1 MSMTEDLTARL
12 EACYSAVIHDVLRE
26 MGQSDFT
33 LPPRLRPLMPERKM
47 AGPAF
52 TVRGKAGE
60 FDHHETLLAWTGLLS
75 QCPEGHVWV
84 NQPNDDV
91 VAHMGELSA
100 ETLQDKGVR
109 GCVLDGMA
117 RDTDF
122 LLDIGFQCWF
132 SGYTPRDI
140 VGTWLPEAVGEEI
153 RIGPVDI
160 APGDWMMGDRD
171 GLVRI
176 PAAMVEE
183 VVDRAEKA
191 ATEEN
196 AIRTA
201 IRGGMDPRQ
210 AYIQH
215 GRF

>member
-1 MSMTEDLTARL
+1 MSEALSTRL

-33 LPPRLRPLMPERKM
+33 LPPRLRPLLPERKM

-52 TVRGKAGE
+52 TIRGKAGA
-60 FDHHETLLAWTGLLS
+60 FDPHETLLAWTGLLS
-75 QCPEGHVWV
+75 RCPQGHVWV

-100 ETLQDKGVR
+100 ETLHDKGVR

-122 LLDIGFQCWF
+122 LIELGFQCWHD
-132 SGYTPRDI
+132 GYTPRDI
-140 VGTWLPEAVGEEI
+140 VGTWLPEETEVPI
-153 RIGPVDI
+153 RIGEVDI
-160 APGDWMMGDRD
+160 APGDWLMGDRD

-176 PAAMVEE
+176 PANIIEDVVEK
-183 VVDRAEKA
+183 AEKA
-191 ATEEN
+191 AREEN
-196 AIRTA
+196 AIRSA
-201 IRGGMDPRQ
+201 IRGGMNPQ
-210 AYIQH
+210 EAYIQH

>member
-1 MSMTEDLTARL
+1 MSMTEELTRRL
-12 EACYSAVIHDVLRE
+12 EASYSAVIHDVMRE
-26 MGQSDFT
+26 MGLSGFT
-33 LPPRLRPLMPERKM
+33 LPPRLRPLMPEKKM

-52 TVRGKAGE
+52 TIRGKAGA
-60 FDHHETLLAWTGLLS
+60 FDPRETLLAWTGLLS

-84 NQPNDDV
+84 NQPNDNI

-100 ETLQDKGVR
+100 ETLHDKGVR

-122 LLDIGFQCWF
+122 LVELGFQCWHDGF
-132 SGYTPRDI
+132 TPRDI
-140 VGTWLPEAVGEEI
+140 VGTWLPEAVGVPI
-153 RIGPVDI
+153 RIGDVEI
-160 APGDWMMGDRD
+160 ALGDWMMGDRD

-176 PAAMVEE
+176 PADTVEE
-183 VVDRAEKA
+183 VADRAEKA

-196 AIRTA
+196 AIRNA
-201 IRGGMDPRQ
+201 IRGGMDPQQ

>member
-1 MSMTEDLTARL
+1 MSEALSTRL

-33 LPPRLRPLMPERKM
+33 LPPRLRPLLPEKKM

-52 TVRGKAGE
+52 TIRGKAGA
-60 FDHHETLLAWTGLLS
+60 FDPHETLLAWTGLLS
-75 QCPEGHVWV
+75 RCPQGHVWV

-100 ETLQDKGVR
+100 ETLHDKGVR

-122 LLDIGFQCWF
+122 LIELGFQCWHD
-132 SGYTPRDI
+132 GYTPRDI
-140 VGTWLPEAVGEEI
+140 VGTWLPEETEVPI
-153 RIGPVDI
+153 RIGEVDI
-160 APGDWMMGDRD
+160 APGDWLMGDRD

-176 PAAMVEE
+176 PANIIEDVVEK
-183 VVDRAEKA
+183 AEKA
-191 ATEEN
+191 AREEN
-196 AIRTA
+196 AIRSA
-201 IRGGMDPRQ
+201 IRGGMNPQ
-210 AYIQH
+210 EAYIQH